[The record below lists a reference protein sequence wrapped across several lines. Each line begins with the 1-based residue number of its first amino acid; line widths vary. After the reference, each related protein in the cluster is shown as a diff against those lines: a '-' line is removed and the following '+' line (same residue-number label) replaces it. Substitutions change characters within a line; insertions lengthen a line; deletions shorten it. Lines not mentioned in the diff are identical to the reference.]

1 MFLYLIDY
9 LGSISSSFYVFEYIT
24 LRAILSIITALVI
37 SLLIGPVL
45 IKKFSLGNISEVI
58 RSDGPESH
66 QKKIWDPNNGWFVD
80 NLFFT
85 SEYINLV
92 RFK

>member
-37 SLLIGPVL
+37 S
-45 IKKFSLGNISEVI
+45 
-58 RSDGPESH
+58 
-66 QKKIWDPNNGWFVD
+66 
-80 NLFFT
+80 
-85 SEYINLV
+85 Y
-92 RFK
+92 

>member
-37 SLLIGPVL
+37 SLLIGPIL
-45 IKKFSLGNISEVI
+45 IKKFST
-58 RSDGPESH
+58 
-66 QKKIWDPNNGWFVD
+66 
-80 NLFFT
+80 NLCLLF
-85 SEYINLV
+85 ILKNLV
-92 RFK
+92 VEKL